1 MPLALQNIYA
11 PGAKDL
17 TTIVRNHRDGV
28 IGICPPDVHKLEF
41 GGRWLDRG
49 AKCTELNITSTY
61 GRIAII
67 TLEDDGNWGIIVA
80 GNVRNG
86 WNRYDVDSSKD
97 FDVRLTDDGAIEL
110 KVRNGNWN
118 PSQGALIR
126 LNIIPF
132 VR

>member
-1 MPLALQNIYA
+1 MELGRLF
-11 PGAKDL
+11 
-17 TTIVRNHRDGV
+17 TTSASKRAYLRKHKTWSG
-28 IGICPPDVHKLEF
+28 VHKLEF

-126 LNIIPF
+126 LDIIPF